1 MAELQYV
8 PLNQAVLPPFCA
20 YDPACL
26 LPHLFKLKI
35 FLNLNVG
42 EHPFSCILARLLL
55 TMLYHLFVFS
65 LCANL
70 L

>member
-8 PLNQAVLPPFCA
+8 TSNQAVLPPFYA

-26 LPHLFKLKI
+26 LSYLFKLKI

-42 EHPFSCILARLLL
+42 EHPFPVYWPNC
-55 TMLYHLFVFS
+55 
-65 LCANL
+65 
-70 L
+70 